1 MLESFFMEVF
11 YNWIYSLFPLVE
23 KGGWVMLPIIGLSM
37 VALAIFLERVW
48 VLLVRSNRIIS
59 RPLVNTVSSLL
70 EKGEVE
76 EAVVA
81 CRKNNSMISR
91 VIYRGLSMP
100 GAPRAEIRE
109 AMEEEGRRE
118 SRELERYLGILA
130 AIAGVS
136 PLLGLLGTVLGMI
149 DVFQE
154 ISQEHIGQYE
164 HLAGGIYK
172 ALYTTAAGLS
182 VAIPT
187 YLVYRGFAGL
197 ADKKVREMEDTAVD
211 VLRHLFRSG
220 RTGASE
226 EEQQDIGDNLKSG
239 RENESGP
246 TP

>member
-1 MLESFFMEVF
+1 MLKSFGMDIL

-23 KGGWVMLPIIGLSM
+23 KGGWVMLPIIGLSILA
-37 VALAIFLERVW
+37 VAIFLERVW
-48 VLLVRSNRIIS
+48 VLMVRSNRIIS
-59 RPLVNTVSSLL
+59 RPLVNNVSSLL
-70 EKGEVE
+70 ERGERE
-76 EAVVA
+76 EAVVP
-81 CRKNNSMISR
+81 CRKNNSMIAR
-91 VIYRGLSMP
+91 VIFTGLSMP
-100 GAPRAEIRE
+100 EASRADIRE

-118 SRELERYLGILA
+118 SRELDRYLGILA

-149 DVFQE
+149 DVFQG

-187 YLVYRGFAGL
+187 YLIYRGFAGL

-211 VLRHLFRSG
+211 VLRHLNRYGETRNQNGDKDKAGSG
-220 RTGASE
+220 YAE
-226 EEQQDIGDNLKSG
+226 G
-239 RENESGP
+239 REE
-246 TP
+246 TQQT

>member
-1 MLESFFMEVF
+1 MLESFGMDVL

-23 KGGWVMLPIIGLSM
+23 KGGWVMLPIIGLSILA
-37 VALAIFLERVW
+37 VAIFLERVW
-48 VLLVRSNRIIS
+48 VLVVRSNRIIS
-59 RPLVNTVSSLL
+59 RPLVNNVSSLL
-70 EKGEVE
+70 EGGERD

-81 CRKNNSMISR
+81 CRKNNSMIAR
-91 VIYRGLSMP
+91 VIFTGLSMP
-100 GAPRAEIRE
+100 DASRADIRE
-109 AMEEEGRRE
+109 SMEEEGRRE
-118 SRELERYLGILA
+118 SRELDRYLGILA

-187 YLVYRGFAGL
+187 YLIYRSFAGL

-211 VLRHLFRSG
+211 VLRHLDRFGETRNQNG
-220 RTGASE
+220 AKEKEEAGDTDGEEPPRT
-226 EEQQDIGDNLKSG
+226 
-239 RENESGP
+239 
-246 TP
+246 